1 MFDLLGS
8 GLLSI
13 FAFVA
18 VISFVVVIHELGHY
32 WAGRLFGVHAEAFS
46 IGMGP
51 GLFGW
56 TDRLGT
62 RWRVASLP
70 LGGYVRFRG
79 DENAASAPDRD
90 ALERMRRDHATPDT
104 VFHFKP
110 LWQRAVII
118 AAGPLANFALAIVLF
133 AVLGLAVGRAGE
145 APEPVLTAVVEGGPG
160 ERAGFEVGDRLMT
173 LDGQDIE
180 SFAMV
185 RQYVATRAGTS
196 MRFGLQRDGAAMT
209 ITVTAERTM
218 RPDGLGGERAFGFLG
233 IGVSQEA
240 FAPNEPV
247 SLLEA
252 PVYGVTQTV
261 EIVTMTGDYLFRLV
275 TGRASTELL
284 NGPLGI
290 ATTAGQLANAS
301 MAAPDPAQEGA
312 VARGAAA
319 RLGDLVI
326 TLLSLSALLSVALG
340 LMNLL
345 PIPVLDGG
353 HLVYYAYEA
362 VAGRPPSP
370 AIQDAGFRVGL
381 GLILCMLVVATW
393 NDLSYLRGLFS

>member
-1 MFDLLGS
+1 MVDLLGS

-56 TDRLGT
+56 TDKLGT

-79 DENAASAPDRD
+79 DENAASAPNRTE
-90 ALERMRRDHATPDT
+90 LERMRREHDTPDT

-110 LWQRAVII
+110 LWQRAIII

-133 AVLGLAVGRAGE
+133 AVLGLAVGRPGE
-145 APEPVLTAVVEGGPG
+145 VPEPVLTVLVEGGPG

-185 RQYVATRAGTS
+185 RQYVATRAGTT
-196 MRFGLQRDGAAMT
+196 MRFELQRDGEP
-209 ITVTAERTM
+209 ISINVTAERTM

-252 PVYGVTQTV
+252 PVYGVTRTA

-275 TGRASTELL
+275 TGRASTELI

-301 MAAPDPAQEGA
+301 MAGPESAQDDA
-312 VARGAAA
+312 VARGLGV
-319 RLGDLVI
+319 RLASLAV

-370 AIQDAGFRVGL
+370 AIQDAGFRLGL
-381 GLILCMLVVATW
+381 GLILFSLVVATW

>member
-1 MFDLLGS
+1 MIDLLGS

-13 FAFVA
+13 VAFVA

-32 WAGRLFGVHAEAFS
+32 WAGRVFGVHAEAFS

-79 DENAASAPDRD
+79 DENAASAPNR
-90 ALERMRRDHATPDT
+90 AELERMRREHDAPET
-104 VFHFKP
+104 VLHFKP
-110 LWQRAVII
+110 VWQRAII
-118 AAGPLANFALAIVLF
+118 VAAGPISNFVLAIALF
-133 AVLGLAVGRAGE
+133 GILGLAVGRPGE
-145 APEPVLTAVVEGGPG
+145 APAPVLTIVEEGGPAA
-160 ERAGFEVGDRLMT
+160 RAGFEEGDRLMA
-173 LDGQDIE
+173 LDGRDVE
-180 SFAMV
+180 SFATV

-196 MRFGLQRDGAAMT
+196 MDFVVERDGELLTINAAP
-209 ITVTAERTM
+209 ERTM
-218 RPDGLGGERAFGFLG
+218 RPDGLGGERAFGYLG
-233 IGVSQEA
+233 IGVSGDA
-240 FAPNEPV
+240 IAPNEPV
-247 SLLEA
+247 GLLEA
-252 PVYGVTQTV
+252 PGYGVARTV
-261 EIVTMTGDYLFRLV
+261 EVVELTVDYLFRLV
-275 TGRASTELL
+275 TGRASTELI

-290 ATTAGQLANAS
+290 ATTAGQFANAAVS
-301 MAAPDPAQEGA
+301 GPVDAAPETAGPSAGAQLGA
-312 VARGAAA
+312 
-319 RLGDLVI
+319 LVI
-326 TLLSLSALLSVALG
+326 SLLSLSALLSVALG

-370 AIQDAGFRVGL
+370 AIQETGFRIGL

-393 NDLSYLRGLFS
+393 NDLSYLRGLFF